1 MSTLILGAGHNALVA
16 AYYLAKAGRKPIVL
30 ERRAEVGGGA
40 ITGELA
46 PGFRVP
52 TLTHEVLL
60 HHRIVSELALA
71 RHGLE
76 LLTSAVDTCALDPS
90 GGPPV
95 VLYEDPARSVE
106 SLARVNP
113 RDAQAYADYRAV
125 LERLVPVVASL
136 LGHAAPGLSHLRTGD
151 VWHLL
156 LTARAFRGFGRVD
169 ARRLLRWLPMP
180 VADLMDEWFEHDLLK
195 ATIAAPALSGTMRGP
210 RSAGSTLVMFLR
222 EAHMHLARA
231 RGLRARGG
239 PGAVT
244 RALAAAA
251 VGAGAEIR
259 TSSGVDRILV
269 NGARVIGVVAGGQ
282 EIPATTIVSGL
293 DPRSTFLG
301 LLDPGVLDAEFSTR
315 MRNYRAR
322 GALAKLNLA
331 LSGLPAF
338 RGVALDPGLLSGR
351 IHLGPTLDYL
361 ERAFD
366 RIKYGELPRDPWLQV
381 SLPSILDPGLAPR
394 GAHVASVYV
403 HYAPYHL
410 ADNTWARAKVTLE
423 RSALDVLEGYA
434 PGIRGQV
441 VAAEFITPDEL
452 EHEYGFAG
460 GHVFHGE
467 LAPDQLFSMRP
478 QLGYERYA
486 TPIQGLFLCGAGTHP
501 GGFMTGTS
509 GRLAARA
516 VLETTSR

>member
-1 MSTLILGAGHNALVA
+1 MPPTAASATAKPSATSSPPSPTSFFPPGPSTGDGDTIVALATSPAPSAVAVVRVSGPLALRLVA
-16 AYYLAKAGRKPIVL
+16 GLFRPGSGKRWSAKSHSVSYGALFSSSSSSGK
-30 ERRAEVGGGA
+30 ADGAQGGV
-40 ITGELA
+40 ID
-46 PGFRVP
+46 
-52 TLTHEVLL
+52 EVLV
-60 HHRIVSELALA
+60 I
-71 RHGLE
+71 
-76 LLTSAVDTCALDPS
+76 
-90 GGPPV
+90 
-95 VLYEDPARSVE
+95 
-106 SLARVNP
+106 
-113 RDAQAYADYRAV
+113 
-125 LERLVPVVASL
+125 
-136 LGHAAPGLSHLRTGD
+136 
-151 VWHLL
+151 
-156 LTARAFRGFGRVD
+156 
-169 ARRLLRWLPMP
+169 
-180 VADLMDEWFEHDLLK
+180 
-195 ATIAAPALSGTMRGP
+195 TMRGP